1 MAKLE
6 ELELCDLVE
15 VVQTKKIF
23 SQLAEDVFKR
33 RYSTK
38 IFDISGGFGV
48 IPKKSVSVTHS
59 HVYIENAE
67 AAISVLCA
75 FGFLIQRLS
84 LNLSYLTVDER
95 NKVGRFIENHMSES
109 LNRVD
114 YYGFD
119 KDVLWVFTKPL
130 KSVEIVNIQ
139 GKFKSSSPGTMQL
152 NELFPSL
159 RQLSLSNI
167 DVFDPIVFDIQFP
180 QLERFKISL
189 LRSTAELSPYDSIR
203 NFKLAVTNF
212 LKNNPTIK
220 SLTFKDCHSL
230 EFMKMASD
238 YLPNLEEITANF
250 VALDEFEGEEMQ
262 FQNVKKVDFSWTSY
276 NMTGMM
282 LFDKLE
288 DLKLSCLAR
297 ECIEFAKQY
306 KHVTKLDMFGKSFN
320 DQDILAIGDILPNL
334 VELNLGSDGYIEA
347 DPLIQMIDTCQHL
360 EKVTLDF
367 EKHFTTQF
375 D

>member
-1 MAKLE
+1 M
-6 ELELCDLVE
+6 VE
-15 VVQTKKIF
+15 VAQTRK
-23 SQLAEDVFKR
+23 SVAHLAEDVFKR

-38 IFDISGGFGV
+38 IFDITGGFGV

-67 AAISVLCA
+67 AAISILRA
-75 FGFLIQRLS
+75 FGYLIQRLS
-84 LNLSYLTVDER
+84 LNLSYLTIDER
-95 NKVGRFIENHMSES
+95 NKIGRFIENYMSES
-109 LNRVD
+109 LNRVNF
-114 YYGFD
+114 YGFD
-119 KDVLWVFTKPL
+119 KDVLWVFTRPL

-139 GKFKSSSPGTMQL
+139 GKFKSSAFGTMQL
-152 NELFPSL
+152 NELFPGL

-180 QLERFKISL
+180 QLERFDISL
-189 LRSTAELSPYDSIR
+189 LRSIAELSPYDSIR

-212 LKNNPTIK
+212 LKKNPTIK

-238 YLPNLEEITANF
+238 YLPNLDEITANF
-250 VALDEFEGEEMQ
+250 VALDQYEGEEMQ
-262 FQNVKKVDFSWTSY
+262 FKNVKKVDFSWTSY
-276 NMTGMM
+276 NMTGTM

-306 KHVTKLDMFGKSFN
+306 KHVTKLDIFGKSFN
-320 DQDILAIGDILPNL
+320 DLDILAIGDILPNL
-334 VELNLGSDGYIEA
+334 IELKLGSDGYIEA
-347 DPLIQMIDTCQHL
+347 DSLIRIIDTSEHL
-360 EKVTLDF
+360 EKVTLDL
-367 EKHFTTQF
+367 EKKFSTLF